1 MSIKTFHAYQY
12 LLLN

>member
-1 MSIKTFHAYQY
+1 MSINTFHAYQY